1 MVVRVGEECGGDD
14 EIEDARAMSEVA
26 RRAAE
31 AGANVVSGALN
42 VNSASTV
49 TFKASTADLVTE
61 TDTASERAIV
71 GVLNHLC
78 PTHAILGEESGVSVA
93 TQDDET
99 AFDFLWVV
107 DPLDGTTN
115 FAHRYPS
122 FGVSVALLKRGRV
135 FASCVVE
142 FCGGPG
148 CWSQRVYV
156 AGRGIGATMNDAPL
170 RVSDTLDVRDALL
183 CTGFGYEHL
192 ERWEKNLE
200 LFKHFTDVSRGV
212 RRLGAASVDLC
223 LVALGVLDCYWELD
237 CKAWDWAAGALVV
250 AEAGGAVTSFAGE
263 EWKPFART
271 IVASNGVASL
281 HDAVI
286 AQTKS
291 AAASLEA
298 SGVSVGLWHTPT
310 DYPADFL

>member
-1 MVVRVGEECGGDD
+1 MLVRAVEERGGEQD
-14 EIEDARAMSEVA
+14 EAMTMSEVA
-26 RRAAE
+26 RRACE
-31 AGANVVSGALN
+31 AGASVVLNALN
-42 VNSASTV
+42 VNSASTI
-49 TFKASTADLVTE
+49 TCKGTSADLVTE
-61 TDTASERAIV
+61 TDTASEQAIV
-71 GVLNHLC
+71 GVLNALC

-93 TQDDET
+93 AEGDE
-99 AFDFLWVV
+99 ASSFDYLWVV

-135 FASCVVE
+135 LASCVVE

-156 AGRGIGATMNDAPL
+156 AGRGIGSTMNGVPI
-170 RVSDTLDVRDALL
+170 RVSDTLDVGDALL

-250 AEAGGAVTSFAGE
+250 AEAGGAVTSFTGD
-263 EWKPFART
+263 EWKPFARA
-271 IVASNGVASL
+271 IVASNGVATL

-286 AQTKS
+286 AQTKP

-298 SGVSVGLWHTPT
+298 SGVSVGLWHHPPG
-310 DYPADFL
+310 YPPEFL